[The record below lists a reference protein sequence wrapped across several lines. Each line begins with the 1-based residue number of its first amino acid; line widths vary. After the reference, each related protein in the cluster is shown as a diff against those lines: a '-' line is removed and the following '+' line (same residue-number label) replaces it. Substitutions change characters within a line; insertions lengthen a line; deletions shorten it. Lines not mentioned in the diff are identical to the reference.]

1 MYDYRQDL
9 QTVLNSFGSQAPE
22 LTNGPAALRALANL
36 IEQTPTKTT
45 ADASAPATET
55 VATPPEANVTPVE
68 EDQPEA
74 APEPVTVT
82 PEPEATPAPS
92 LNQPTGQD
100 DLEPVKYSG
109 EQFSAHQTIK
119 NLILDFDGC
128 LNQLVKDP
136 LATVD
141 FAPVEKRLT
150 ALIDDL
156 SKEDQEALAGEL
168 GLAKSHLKRLKKVTA
183 SLHGAITNL
192 VKEQA
197 PTAEPT
203 DAPEVKEATPAKTDN
218 PAVNEAPVSPA
229 PAKPASTAPATPSP
243 AAKSAPAEPSFAELF
258 AASVAKEERQAAKQP
273 RLKAH
278 HYLVRR
284 QLNGAML
291 MDADH
296 QDIEHITEPLVR
308 QFGIQHGDEVVATPG
323 HRDGTLIIKK
333 VVGHAKDVPAST
345 IATFGYGKVEKL
357 GPGQLVVRQNVS
369 GAPLVINGQQTS
381 YQVETLSIER
391 MEINEG
397 SIVELAWYTGQPAD
411 VNPFEPH
418 IRWHYPVEASAKPT
432 IASQIRQA
440 KPAPKQVAKP
450 KPAAK
455 PTYDLDLKG
464 KKVAIIVGRG
474 QSHVLFERI
483 VKRYNG
489 KPRIVDSFIPK
500 KRLMER
506 QLKGVDLIVMIA
518 AYSKH
523 ATSWSAAEIAKK
535 YDLPFTN
542 TSSFSVQSFERA
554 LYRAAMGMRAYEP
567 GGTDQADYRLS
578 K

>member
-1 MYDYRQDL
+1 MYYYRQDL
-9 QTVLNSFGSQAPE
+9 QTVLNSFGSQVPE

-36 IEQTPTKTT
+36 IGQTPTKTT

-55 VATPPEANVTPVE
+55 ATTPLTADVAPVE
-68 EDQPEA
+68 EDQPET
-74 APEPVTVT
+74 APEPVAVT
-82 PEPEATPAPS
+82 PEPEVTPAPS

-168 GLAKSHLKRLKKVTA
+168 GLAKSHLKRLKRVTA

-197 PTAEPT
+197 PTVEPT
-203 DAPEVKEATPAKTDN
+203 DAPEVKEVTPAKTAR
-218 PAVNEAPVSPA
+218 PAVKEAPVNPA
-229 PAKPASTAPATPSP
+229 PAKPASTAPTTPSP
-243 AAKSAPAEPSFAELF
+243 AAKSAPAEPSFTELF

-296 QDIEHITEPLVR
+296 QDI
-308 QFGIQHGDEVVATPG
+308 
-323 HRDGTLIIKK
+323 
-333 VVGHAKDVPAST
+333 
-345 IATFGYGKVEKL
+345 
-357 GPGQLVVRQNVS
+357 
-369 GAPLVINGQQTS
+369 
-381 YQVETLSIER
+381 
-391 MEINEG
+391 
-397 SIVELAWYTGQPAD
+397 
-411 VNPFEPH
+411 
-418 IRWHYPVEASAKPT
+418 
-432 IASQIRQA
+432 
-440 KPAPKQVAKP
+440 
-450 KPAAK
+450 
-455 PTYDLDLKG
+455 
-464 KKVAIIVGRG
+464 
-474 QSHVLFERI
+474 
-483 VKRYNG
+483 
-489 KPRIVDSFIPK
+489 
-500 KRLMER
+500 
-506 QLKGVDLIVMIA
+506 
-518 AYSKH
+518 
-523 ATSWSAAEIAKK
+523 
-535 YDLPFTN
+535 
-542 TSSFSVQSFERA
+542 
-554 LYRAAMGMRAYEP
+554 
-567 GGTDQADYRLS
+567 
-578 K
+578 